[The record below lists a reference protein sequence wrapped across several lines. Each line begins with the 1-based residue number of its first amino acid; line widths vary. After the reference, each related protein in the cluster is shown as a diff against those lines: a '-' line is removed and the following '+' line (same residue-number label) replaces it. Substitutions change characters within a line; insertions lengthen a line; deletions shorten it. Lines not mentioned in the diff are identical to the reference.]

1 MKNVIALIA
10 FLFIGFAAN
19 AQATDGTNTAE
30 REAKARAEKM
40 VARMKEKL
48 QLTADQE
55 KAITPVMVKHYTDM
69 DNLKK
74 SATSP
79 NPPTD
84 MQKAKADI
92 RRVTDRELNRV
103 LTPEQMVKYK
113 EMMKKRGEEGQ
124 GK

>member
-19 AQATDGTNTAE
+19 AQDAGATNTAD

-55 KAITPVMVKHYTDM
+55 LAITPIMVKHYTDM

-74 SATSP
+74 SATGP

-84 MQKAKADI
+84 MQRAKADI

-103 LTPEQMVKYK
+103 LTPEQMAKYND
-113 EMMKKRGEEGQ
+113 MLKKSKEEGH

>member
-19 AQATDGTNTAE
+19 AQAAGATNTAD

-55 KAITPVMVKHYTDM
+55 KAIMPIMVKHYTDM

-74 SATSP
+74 SATAP

-113 EMMKKRGEEGQ
+113 EMQKKRGEEGQ